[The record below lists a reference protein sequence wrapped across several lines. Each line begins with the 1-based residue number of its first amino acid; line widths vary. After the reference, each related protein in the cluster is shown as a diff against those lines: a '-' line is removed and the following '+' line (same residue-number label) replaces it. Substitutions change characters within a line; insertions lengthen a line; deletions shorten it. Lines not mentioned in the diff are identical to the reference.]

1 MVAGCFLIDWLI
13 DWLCGVWCSPT
24 DQLFPRAVYDDAL
37 GHVVE
42 WRCAIQQQ
50 LTEIIHIPARNVAM
64 ETALAAAARMVRY
77 RYFALSLSG

>member
-1 MVAGCFLIDWLI
+1 
-13 DWLCGVWCSPT
+13 
-24 DQLFPRAVYDDAL
+24 LFPRAVYDDAL

-77 RYFALSLSG
+77 RYFTLSLSGSDSTHAVYITVRVVTVLMLCTSLSG